1 MSDTGVYYRDWSLRE
16 LGTWLSLAA
25 ALEVGNASSG
35 DGRMDVQRGR
45 TKMS

>member
-25 ALEVGNASSG
+25 GLEVRSASSG
-35 DGRMDVQRGR
+35 DGKMDVQCGR